1 MVEFSQNLT
10 ISKASPVPNDIL
22 QGEQVNGDGN
32 DKYEIFE
39 SQVCFSLWFSL
50 LLDSSHKVGALKE
63 SKLVIQQTKE
73 EDFGTYQVGVW
84 WFCF

>member
-1 MVEFSQNLT
+1 MEFSQNLI
-10 ISKASPVPNDIL
+10 ISKASPDPNDIL

>member
-1 MVEFSQNLT
+1 MEFSQNLI
-10 ISKASPVPNDIL
+10 ISKASPDPNDIL

-73 EDFGTYQVGVW
+73 EDFGTYQVGFW